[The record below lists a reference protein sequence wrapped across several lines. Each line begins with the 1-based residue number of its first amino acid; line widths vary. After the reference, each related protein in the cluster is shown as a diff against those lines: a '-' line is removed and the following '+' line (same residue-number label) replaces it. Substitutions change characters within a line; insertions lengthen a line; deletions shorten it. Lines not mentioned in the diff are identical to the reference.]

1 MPAVTPAEGTRID
14 ATICPMC
21 GRSMVT
27 GQSPAVRELVEAA
40 RAMVSV
46 AQEYY
51 DMECGENGAPAIE
64 RVNDAIAAV
73 EREAT

>member
-40 RAMVSV
+40 RQ
-46 AQEYY
+46 AQRRATDEIVR
-51 DMECGENGAPAIE
+51 DSL
-64 RVNDAIAAV
+64 RKAIAAV
-73 EREAT
+73 DRGQQP